1 MQKQLQNVINAIII
15 SVLRVDIVKSIEINK
30 VKRGVSFKC
39 ITINTVAVNLL
50 NRVDWWLPYTL
61 HMQGVYDGL
70 YNICYPV
77 CKAGFTLFHKW
88 QKFYWFL
95 LFSEFFHAK
104 MVNYWNNRY
113 NLYTKNSTVTM
124 YFIRKTTPK
133 SIAFIPWP
141 SLGKIYL
148 IRKIYHWYD
157 TCIIHIQNLNM
168 LLNIF
173 KRCFGYAFS

>member
-1 MQKQLQNVINAIII
+1 MWTGDYHIHYTCKVYTTDYIIFVIPCVKLALHFFINDKNVIGFCFSLNSFMQRWSI
-15 SVLRVDIVKSIEINK
+15 IEI
-30 VKRGVSFKC
+30 
-39 ITINTVAVNLL
+39 IDTICT
-50 NRVDWWLPYTL
+50 
-61 HMQGVYDGL
+61 Q
-70 YNICYPV
+70 
-77 CKAGFTLFHKW
+77 
-88 QKFYWFL
+88 
-95 LFSEFFHAK
+95 
-104 MVNYWNNRY
+104 
-113 NLYTKNSTVTM
+113 KNSTVTM